1 MLEDAKGSGQLQLRP
16 IHGDPKVNNVLIDA
30 ASGAAIGLVDLDT
43 VKPGLIHYYIGD
55 CLRSACNPAGEE
67 AADWRAVRFD
77 TGFCAALLEGY
88 AVAAR
93 PMLTADDVAFLY
105 DAIRLLAFELG
116 VRFLTDH
123 LAGDVYFK
131 IRQPGQNLQRALV
144 QFALAASIEAQEA
157 EIRAIVAAVMA

>member
-1 MLEDAKGSGQLQLRP
+1 
-16 IHGDPKVNNVLIDA
+16 
-30 ASGAAIGLVDLDT
+30 
-43 VKPGLIHYYIGD
+43 
-55 CLRSACNPAGEE
+55 
-67 AADWRAVRFD
+67 
-77 TGFCAALLEGY
+77 
-88 AVAAR
+88 
-93 PMLTADDVAFLY
+93 VAFLY

-131 IRQPGQNLQRALV
+131 VRRPGQNLQRALV